1 MILANLISGYF
12 PGQRILRSEFI
23 KDGYLRNKRTSF
35 GWPKGL
41 GKPRKVIVECHDIV
55 DRF

>member
-41 GKPRKVIVECHDIV
+41 GKPRKVIVKIV
-55 DRF
+55 NIKKI